1 VCYIIIIKNMEDNM
15 FNNNAISIFS
25 DTITEQKQKQS
36 EASLWDDSVF
46 EDMDTLKN
54 DYSGKAGELFA
65 ARLCKQYGI
74 PYVYDEDVVNQEDGT
89 YDITIKN
96 KLVEIK
102 TARVGNCGK
111 NWQHESLR
119 DHGSDY
125 FMFIDVAPT
134 AVYLSIFSSK
144 FDFTKQHPVFGRT
157 PHMRK
162 GSDGIFKL
170 DFGPKSLLKGI
181 KKGLTLKIDSNTVDK
196 TIKEFIK
203 NRIE

>member
-1 VCYIIIIKNMEDNM
+1 M

-25 DTITEQKQKQS
+25 DTITEQKQKQT

-46 EDMDTLKN
+46 EEMDTLKN

-65 ARLCKQYGI
+65 ARLCHQYGI

-96 KLVEIK
+96 KLIEIK

-125 FMFIDVAPT
+125 FMFIDVDPT

-144 FDFTKQHPVFGRT
+144 FDFSKRHPVFGRT
-157 PHMRK
+157 PHRRK

-170 DFGPKSLLKGI
+170 DFGPSSLKKGVE
-181 KKGLTLKIDSNTVDK
+181 KGLTLKIDSTTSDEEIQNFVD
-196 TIKEFIK
+196 
-203 NRIE
+203 NRVK